1 LGFTRIPARLLL
13 LAAFFSIVPDFDVL
27 SLRLGI
33 PYADI
38 FGHRGLTHS
47 LFFAVLAGCLG
58 AGLAPLLHCRRALAA
73 LLLFTAVACHIALDA
88 ATSGGQGVA
97 AFWPL
102 SSERFFLPWRP
113 IRVSPISLHA
123 FFSTRGV
130 AVLLSELRW
139 IWLPA
144 LGLVLFLRLWLALA
158 PKIFKPHTACPSRLL
173 AAAVC
178 IGLYLLLPGK
188 MQAVDRETFQFMEGD
203 ILFQSSSHGQGRA
216 IQLATK
222 SRYTHCGVIFKQN
235 DRLYVYEAINKMA
248 WTSIE
253 NWTRRGDNGHYVLM
267 RLKNRDRFLTAEKL
281 SAMYAAGE
289 ELSSKTYDLLFQW
302 TDDKIYCSELV
313 WKIYA
318 RGAGIELAPLKKF
331 QDYDLEAETVQ
342 LLIKQRYGQNF
353 SLEELAVS
361 PDDLLQSP
369 LLEKVYD
376 N

>member
-1 LGFTRIPARLLL
+1 
-13 LAAFFSIVPDFDVL
+13 
-27 SLRLGI
+27 
-33 PYADI
+33 
-38 FGHRGLTHS
+38 
-47 LFFAVLAGCLG
+47 
-58 AGLAPLLHCRRALAA
+58 LAA
-73 LLLFTAVACHIALDA
+73 LLLFLAVACHIVLDA

-102 SSERFFLPWRP
+102 SAERYFLPWRP

-123 FFSTRGV
+123 FFSARGV

-139 IWLPA
+139 VWLPA
-144 LGLVLFLRLWLALA
+144 LGLVLFLRLWIYLAA
-158 PKIFKPHTACPSRLL
+158 KICQPRTACSSRLL
-173 AAAVC
+173 VAALLAGV
-178 IGLYLLLPGK
+178 GLYLLLPGK
-188 MQAVDRETFQFMEGD
+188 MQAGNPDTCQFKEGD
-203 ILFQSSSHGQGRA
+203 ILFQSSARGQGRA

-222 SRYTHCGVIFKQN
+222 SKYTHCGVIFKQN
-235 DRLYVYEAINKMA
+235 GRLHVYEAINKMA

-253 NWTRRGDNGHYVLM
+253 DWIRRGDNGHYVLM
-267 RLKNRDRFLTAEKL
+267 RLKDRDRLLTMEKL
-281 SAMYAAGE
+281 AAMYAAGQ

-331 QDYDLEAETVQ
+331 RDYDLEAETVQ
-342 LLIKQRYGQNF
+342 LLIQQRYGQNF
-353 SLEELAVS
+353 SLEERAVS

-369 LLEKVYD
+369 LLEKIYG